1 MRPRFWIALAA
12 CVLAGCENP
21 EGQTSRFLAEA
32 AKDVESTRGKVP
44 PLPAFKPREVA
55 PLAIERDPFKR

>member
-1 MRPRFWIALAA
+1 MRLAWILLAA
-12 CVLAGCENP
+12 CALAGCENP
-21 EGQTSRFLAEA
+21 EGQTERFLAQA
-32 AKDVESTRGKVP
+32 SQNVEETGGKVP